1 MFHSM
6 IIANWLSL
14 MKENQL
20 NTLYIYMSINI
31 NNGTK
36 QTTTLIYF
44 CLFLFVSRFKNGQ
57 PYPWDSSL
65 ILYPKAENQTIYKRN
80 VTTNDNGNYTCVIQN
95 DTVKIVR
102 VIQLT
107 VEGKI

>member
-20 NTLYIYMSINI
+20 NTLYIYNI

-44 CLFLFVSRFKNGQ
+44 YLFFFFVSRFKNGQ

-80 VTTNDNGNYTCVIQN
+80 VTTNDNGNYSCVIQN
-95 DTVKIVR
+95 DTGKIVR
-102 VIQLT
+102 VIQLS